1 MNENSFEAQYDITKK
16 SRLRKFYESNRIL
29 IFSSILILIIFLGS
43 FSFYL
48 ENREKKIILL
58 SDKYIQAKIYIENG
72 NKDES
77 IKILK
82 EIIYADNS
90 TYSTLALFML
100 LNQNFIKDHKQL
112 LTMFDHLLENNKFE
126 KEVKDLLIYK
136 KALIN
141 SNHISESELL
151 KVLKPLINEESMWK
165 PHALLLLGD
174 FFVSKKEYIKAKEFY
189 KKIFSISN
197 LQQDI
202 YNQAQSRLTFIS
214 NE

>member
-58 SDKYIQAKIYIENG
+58 SDKYIQAKIYIEYG
-72 NKDES
+72 NKDEA

-112 LTMFDHLLENNKFE
+112 LIMFDHLLENNKFE

-141 SNHISESELL
+141 SNYISESELL
-151 KVLKPLINEESMWK
+151 KALKPLINEESMWK
-165 PHALLLLGD
+165 PHALLFLGD

-197 LQQDI
+197 LQQEV

>member
-1 MNENSFEAQYDITKK
+1 MNENSIEAQYDITKK

-72 NKDES
+72 NKDEA

-82 EIIYADNS
+82 EIVYADNS

-100 LNQNFIKDHKQL
+100 LNQNFIKNHKQL
-112 LTMFDHLLENNKFE
+112 LILFDHLLENNKFE

-141 SNHISESELL
+141 SNYISESELL
-151 KVLKPLINEESMWK
+151 KVLRPLINEESMWK

-197 LQQDI
+197 LQQDV

>member
-72 NKDES
+72 NKNEA

-82 EIIYADNS
+82 EIVYADNA

-100 LNQNFIKDHKQL
+100 LNQNFIEEHKQL
-112 LTMFDHLLENNKFE
+112 LIMFDHLLENNKFE

-141 SNHISESELL
+141 SNYISESELL
-151 KVLKPLINEESMWK
+151 KALKPLINEESMWK
-165 PHALLLLGD
+165 PHALLFLGD

-189 KKIFSISN
+189 KKIFSISD
-197 LQQDI
+197 LQQDL